1 MSAELEQLFDQ
12 KRKHRGD
19 LISIVL
25 PVYNEIGSLPVVVRE
40 LYDYLHSELSSY
52 RFEISFVDDCSTD
65 GSFESLRLLSADSP
79 PNVRLSVLRL
89 RKNSGSHVA
98 ITAGLNISRGDF
110 TVIMASDGQDP
121 ASVVGDLIREWEA
134 GFDVVLAA
142 RSANFDHGFVGQLF
156 SRLAWKVMIWSTGI
170 PTMPESGC
178 DLLGLDRE
186 AVQAFKR
193 LDERNTTFVFRILS
207 LGFPQREIEYVK
219 RARLA
224 GRSKWTFLK
233 KLSIMLDA
241 ITGYSNR
248 PLRLVT
254 KIGVFVFALLIFR
267 WSVVV
272 VNVYLLHA
280 RATDLTIILNAIFTS
295 LAVVVLLLGVIGD
308 YIWRILDET
317 RKRPLYEI
325 SAVDGKIFEK
335 AGLEQ

>member
-1 MSAELEQLFDQ
+1 MSADIKQLFAQ
-12 KRKHRGD
+12 KESHRGN

-25 PVYNEIGSLPVVVRE
+25 PVYNEEACLSEIVNE
-40 LYDYLHSELSSY
+40 LYAYLHSQWPSY
-52 RFEISFVDDCSTD
+52 RFEISFIDDCSTD
-65 GSFESLRLLSADSP
+65 GSFETLRRLSADSP
-79 PNVRLSVLRL
+79 SNVRLSVLRL

-98 ITAGLNISRGDF
+98 ITAGLNLSRGDF

-142 RSANFDHGFVGQLF
+142 RAANLDHSAIGQMF
-156 SRLAWKVMIWSTGI
+156 SALALKVMIWSTGI
-170 PTMPESGC
+170 LTMPESGC
-178 DLLGLDRE
+178 DLLGLDRK
-186 AVQAFKR
+186 AVQAFQR
-193 LDERNTTFVFRILS
+193 MDERNTTFIFRILS
-207 LGFPQREIEYVK
+207 LGFPQREIQYVK

-224 GRSKWTFLK
+224 GQSKWTFLK

-254 KIGVFVFALLIFR
+254 KIGLAVFALLLLR
-267 WSVVV
+267 WAIVV

-325 SAVDGKIFEK
+325 SEVEGKIFED
-335 AGLEQ
+335 AESDG